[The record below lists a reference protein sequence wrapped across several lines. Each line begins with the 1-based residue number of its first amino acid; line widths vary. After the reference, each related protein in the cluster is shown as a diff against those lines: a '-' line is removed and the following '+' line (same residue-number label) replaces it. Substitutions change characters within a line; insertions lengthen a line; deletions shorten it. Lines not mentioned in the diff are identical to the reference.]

1 MKSAWMLV
9 AGLCFALM
17 SAVVKVA
24 SEWFSGVELV
34 FYRSLFAFVLIAL
47 PMLVWRRRAG
57 FVNFAGHLA
66 GEHLAKH
73 LHRGLVGF
81 LALVMF
87 FYALGN
93 LPMSMAVTLNYAS
106 PLFLALLMPWQ
117 LNERPTMW
125 QLAAVG
131 LGFCGML
138 LLLRPWEV
146 PVADLW
152 AGVIGL
158 LSGVMAAFAYINV
171 RKLGR
176 LHEPEWRTV
185 FWFAVVCLVGAG
197 VLSTLQG
204 WHGVNQDNV
213 MWLLLLGALATAGQL
228 AMTRAYRTGRT
239 ALVASFAFSAVLF
252 STLFDKL
259 IFKESL
265 PLQAW
270 LGMLVIV
277 AAGVWAAQ
285 LSFNDGQE

>member
-1 MKSAWMLV
+1 MLV

-73 LHRGLVGF
+73 LQRGLVGF

-213 MWLLLLGALATAGQL
+213 LWLLLLGALATAGQL

-285 LSFNDGQE
+285 LSFNGGQE

>member
-73 LHRGLVGF
+73 LQRGLVGF

-213 MWLLLLGALATAGQL
+213 LWLLLLGALATAGQL

-285 LSFNDGQE
+285 LSFNGGQE

>member
-57 FVNFAGHLA
+57 FVNLAGHLA

-73 LHRGLVGF
+73 LQRGLVGF

-204 WHGVNQDNV
+204 WHAVNRENV
-213 MWLLLLGALATAGQL
+213 VWLLLLGALATAGQL

>member
-73 LHRGLVGF
+73 LQRGLVGF

-117 LNERPTMW
+117 LNERPSMW

-213 MWLLLLGALATAGQL
+213 LWLLLLGALATAGQL

-265 PLQAW
+265 PLLAW